1 MTYAHMHAY
10 PGSSVIS
17 RSSRSSITRRKRVT
31 RRKLQ
36 TPGTVEE
43 HKRQETPT
51 ISPNDRQPTQLTDQA
66 SGGQHYR
73 KRSPGVKTHNTNQ
86 HGSRARLQHSTHP
99 PSLPKPNWVIKK
111 KIKNT
116 HRSDITPDPGGRRPQ
131 RPCAQGR
138 TCAKQDQAQASAP
151 GQNRTQ
157 FVGGATTHGRRTRQA
172 GKSVP
177 TQKRPGAGGCTTN
190 YGVHW
195 LENSCLRV
203 WSKIGVW
210 HQVPMRMQEAGN
222 RPTPCTLLQD
232 SGHEALAKQPGGL
245 GRRLVKSSCAVCCIV
260 WGLLKTVRQTLVG
273 ERVLENVQ
281 SSTLQPSALQARLW
295 PRLSHKHTA
304 ADLCLD

>member
-1 MTYAHMHAY
+1 M
-10 PGSSVIS
+10 
-17 RSSRSSITRRKRVT
+17 
-31 RRKLQ
+31 
-36 TPGTVEE
+36 
-43 HKRQETPT
+43 
-51 ISPNDRQPTQLTDQA
+51 
-66 SGGQHYR
+66 
-73 KRSPGVKTHNTNQ
+73 
-86 HGSRARLQHSTHP
+86 
-99 PSLPKPNWVIKK
+99 
-111 KIKNT
+111 
-116 HRSDITPDPGGRRPQ
+116 
-131 RPCAQGR
+131 
-138 TCAKQDQAQASAP
+138 
-151 GQNRTQ
+151 
-157 FVGGATTHGRRTRQA
+157 
-172 GKSVP
+172 P